1 MNTWRPTAIFVKT
14 FFWYGF
20 STRDRIDSERWA
32 HLIFHLVVWR
42 RRDSIT
48 QSAASEMG
56 AVSSAELVPLPRVKI
71 CRVED

>member
-48 QSAASEMG
+48 QS
-56 AVSSAELVPLPRVKI
+56 VSSVGNGCGFLGGIGSPSES
-71 CRVED
+71 